1 MDPEGQNIL
10 FRNQLEQK
18 DLMIQMLSE
27 RLNEKDETITDLKE
41 TIKDLKVTIVGLQE
55 TLNEFQRRLFGT
67 SSEKTKQ
74 DEKPEET
81 VTTTVK
87 SHKRTTRKAKA
98 TREDQYGNLPIR
110 KEVIPLSE
118 EDKHCPYCN
127 SLMEY
132 VTETFVR
139 EELRIT
145 PAKVERIHYYQE
157 KWQCPE
163 CKKDGDGTFA
173 ESKTPT
179 ALIPHSPAS
188 PSIVSYVAMEK
199 IGLAMPYYRQEF
211 LMQQLGFT
219 LPRETMA
226 NWIIYVAE
234 KYFYP
239 IYDRLHEEL
248 LKRDLV
254 HADETTCQ
262 VLREKGRAAEQTSY
276 MWLYT
281 TGNDGLLPIVLY
293 DYQPSRKGSCVQNFL
308 EGFHGLVQCD
318 GYQGYNKLEDVIL
331 VCCLAHARRKFF
343 EAVPAAMRKRLKL
356 LDINSDVVIEDIN
369 LPDEEEAKQ
378 LLPAEIGLLY
388 CNKLFYLERTLK
400 DLDPE
405 ERKQQRT
412 VLEQPVWDQFW
423 NWLDTLHPTGGSK
436 LGKAV
441 VYAQNHHETLM
452 NYLLDGRCEI
462 SNNRAERKAKSYAI
476 GRKAFLFHTSEAGA
490 GASAVMYS
498 IVETAKAN
506 NLNIFQYLYTV
517 LLYIP
522 DYLNS
527 SAGIEQLMPWSKFIK
542 EQCSGLIDVES
553 NVPENRIPLPN
564 A

>member
-226 NWIIYVAE
+226 NWIIYVA
-234 KYFYP
+234 
-239 IYDRLHEEL
+239 EEL

>member
-1 MDPEGQNIL
+1 MIGDLSRVQKIYLVTGRTDMRKSFDGLMAVIRDNFQMDPFSNAVFL
-10 FRNQLEQK
+10 FCGRKKNTMKALYFDRDGFVLLQK
-18 DLMIQMLSE
+18 
-27 RLNEKDETITDLKE
+27 RLDNGK
-41 TIKDLKVTIVGLQE
+41 
-55 TLNEFQRRLFGT
+55 FQW
-67 SSEKTKQ
+67 
-74 DEKPEET
+74 P
-81 VTTTVK
+81 
-87 SHKRTTRKAKA
+87 RKAKA
-98 TREDQYGNLPIR
+98 TREDQYGNLPIH
-110 KEVIPLSE
+110 KEVIPLPE
-118 EDKHCPYCN
+118 EDKYCPYCN
-127 SLMEY
+127 SKMEY

-211 LMQQLGFT
+211 LMNQLGFT

-226 NWIIYVAE
+226 NWIIYVAGN
-234 KYFYP
+234 YFYP
-239 IYDRLHEEL
+239 IYERLHEEL

-262 VLREKGRAAEQTSY
+262 VLREKGRTAEQTSY

-281 TGNDGLLPIVLY
+281 TGSDAPTPIVLY
-293 DYQPSRKGSCVQNFL
+293 DYQPSRKGSCAQNFL
-308 EGFHGLVQCD
+308 EGFRGLVQCD
-318 GYQGYNKLEDVIL
+318 GYQGYNKL
-331 VCCLAHARRKFF
+331 
-343 EAVPAAMRKRLKL
+343 
-356 LDINSDVVIEDIN
+356 
-369 LPDEEEAKQ
+369 
-378 LLPAEIGLLY
+378 
-388 CNKLFYLERTLK
+388 
-400 DLDPE
+400 
-405 ERKQQRT
+405 
-412 VLEQPVWDQFW
+412 
-423 NWLDTLHPTGGSK
+423 
-436 LGKAV
+436 GKAV
-441 VYAQNHHETLM
+441 NYAQNHHDTLM

-476 GRKAFLFHTSEAGA
+476 GRKAFLFHTSETGD

-517 LLYIP
+517 LLYMP
-522 DYLNS
+522 DYTNS
-527 SAGIEQLMPWSKFIK
+527 SAGIEQLMPWSEFIK

-553 NVPENRIPLPN
+553 NVPEKRIPLPHR
-564 A
+564 

>member
-234 KYFYP
+234 HYFYP

-281 TGNDGLLPIVLY
+281 TGNDGLIPIVLY

-527 SAGIEQLMPWSKFIK
+527 SAGIEQLMPWSQFIK

>member
-234 KYFYP
+234 HYFYP

-281 TGNDGLLPIVLY
+281 TGNDGLIPIVLY

-369 LPDEEEAKQ
+369 LPYEEEAKQ

-441 VYAQNHHETLM
+441 VYAQNHHKTLM

-542 EQCSGLIDVES
+542 EQCSGLIDVAS